1 MIKLEVDNKTTTNLL
16 LNARYM
22 YYIIS
27 KFGIQGA
34 RKSEQCR
41 QRFSQ
46 HVICRVEL
54 HKHSA
59 GKGHNDCRGD
69 MDWPLLQDQ
78 VPDRA
83 ALGFYPGWICLPR
96 TS

>member
-59 GKGHNDCRGD
+59 GKGSQR
-69 MDWPLLQDQ
+69 LQ
-78 VPDRA
+78 
-83 ALGFYPGWICLPR
+83 G
-96 TS
+96 